1 MYKTDITPTR
11 WIVYDIFGNVGWIAY
26 YVVLVKCFAEKPE
39 FMQYWGLAAVAVL
52 AITAALALYAAL
64 WRRVSGDALPWY
76 LLTAA
81 LSVAYI
87 LLTILPPAGGIFT
100 PCTVA
105 TGGTIPF

>member
-52 AITAALALYAAL
+52 AIIPALLMLVGLVELISERIQKLDYILPKA
-64 WRRVSGDALPWY
+64 RVYRGFG
-76 LLTAA
+76 A
-81 LSVAYI
+81 LS
-87 LLTILPPAGGIFT
+87 L
-100 PCTVA
+100 
-105 TGGTIPF
+105 GGTLWARPLRLSASCTR